1 MNRYEIKHERVREA
15 VIAATKKTMSGQR
28 RWRDDG
34 RLKYLE
40 GVLERQILIGL
51 KEFPIDIV

>member
-15 VIAATKKTMSGQR
+15 VIAATKKIMSGQR

-34 RLKYLE
+34 RIKYLE
-40 GVLERQILIGL
+40 SVLERQILIGL